1 MSMKLY
7 NKYIVGLTALLLSFS
22 AMAQSQTAMADVMR
36 KEGKIYVV
44 VAVIL
49 IIFIVLAA
57 FLIYLDRRISRLEK
71 ESQS

>member
-1 MSMKLY
+1 MKPY
-7 NKYIVGLTALLLSFS
+7 NKYIAGLAALFLSFS
-22 AMAQSQTAMADVMR
+22 TQAQSQPEMADLMR

-57 FLIYLDRRISRLEK
+57 FLIYLDRKISRVEK